1 MREPATVVTDL
12 DRDAGQQLLLNG
24 DADLPVAGTDAP
36 PLENGRIVRVREDR
50 LAEVGV
56 AERSAEIAS
65 AGEVVLREWVQQIA
79 IRNEVFISISPGA
92 GDGRRSGQLRRAADH
107 SRGGIGGRIRIVIG
121 GRLEILA
128 GVHLEG

>member
-1 MREPATVVTDL
+1 MREPATVVTNL
-12 DRDAGQQLLLNG
+12 HRDARQQLLLYG
-24 DADLPVAGTDAP
+24 HADVPVAGTDAP

-79 IRNEVFISISPGA
+79 IRNEVLVSISPTA
-92 GDGRRSGQLRRAADH
+92 SDGRWRGQLRRAADH
-107 SRGGIGGRIRIVIG
+107 SRGWIGGRIRIVIG
-121 GRLEILA
+121 GRL
-128 GVHLEG
+128 